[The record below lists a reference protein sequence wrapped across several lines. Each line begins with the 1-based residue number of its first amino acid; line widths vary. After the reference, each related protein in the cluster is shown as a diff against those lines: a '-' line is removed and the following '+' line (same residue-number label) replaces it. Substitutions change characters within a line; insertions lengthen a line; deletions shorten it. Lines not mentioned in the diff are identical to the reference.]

1 MKTTQTWKKS
11 SHVKGGWFRF
21 CPMIQVP
28 QFTRDLLPAEFSSDS
43 SAFVHA
49 FQQVEEIARKTF
61 SCYGFQEIRTPIFER
76 TELFA
81 RGVGTETDIVSK
93 EMFTWTD
100 RAGEDGEGE
109 SLTLRPENTAP
120 VVRAFIQHQMWN
132 RSDLV
137 KLFYI
142 GPQFRRERGQ
152 RGRFRQFFQIGAE
165 ILGASDHPAIDAEAI
180 EMLMKMLSDLGIGET
195 ELRINSVGDAECRP
209 RFVEM
214 IREELADKIHLMSE
228 ASQRRYETN
237 PLRILDSKAEEDQ
250 SFIEALPSTLDL
262 LNEDCRTHFDTVCR
276 YLESRG
282 IRFKI
287 EPRLVRGLDY
297 YTKTVFE
304 VVSFSESIGA
314 QNALLGGG
322 RYDKLAETLGGPPTK
337 GFGFAMGLDR
347 IVMALPDTMPGPARP
362 DLYIAYLGPA
372 AFEKGLLL
380 TREAR
385 AAGVSCAIDFEKR
398 SMKSTMRLAN
408 KLNARFALILGDSEL
423 ESGQWTLR
431 SMADSTQE
439 TIPAENW
446 LERIRAVLGK

>member
-1 MKTTQTWKKS
+1 
-11 SHVKGGWFRF
+11 
-21 CPMIQVP
+21 MIQVP
-28 QFTRDLLPAEFSSDS
+28 QYTRDLLPADFSNDP

-49 FQQVEEIARKTF
+49 FQRVETVARASF
-61 SCYGFQEIRTPIFER
+61 HRYGFQEIRTPIFER

-81 RGVGTETDIVSK
+81 RGVGLETDIVSK
-93 EMFTWTD
+93 EMFTWLD
-100 RAGEDGEGE
+100 RGGDDHEGE

-120 VVRAFIQHQMWN
+120 VVRAYIQHQMWTK
-132 RSDLV
+132 SDLV

-152 RGRFRQFFQIGAE
+152 RGRFRQFFQVGAE
-165 ILGASDHPAIDAEAI
+165 VLGSNDHPAIDAEAI
-180 EMLMKMLSDLGIGET
+180 EMLMGLLAELGIGDT
-195 ELRINSVGDAECRP
+195 ELRINSVGDEECRP

-214 IREELADKIHLMSE
+214 IRRELADKIHLMSE
-228 ASQRRYETN
+228 ATRQRYETN

-250 SFIEALPSTLDL
+250 PFIENLPSTIEL
-262 LNEDCRTHFDTVCR
+262 LNTECRDHFEAVCR

-282 IRFKI
+282 IRFRI

-304 VVSFSESIGA
+304 VVSFSDAIGA

-337 GFGFAMGLDR
+337 GFGFALGLDR
-347 IVMALPDTMPGPARP
+347 IVMALPETTAGPGRP
-362 DLYIAYLGPA
+362 DLFIVHLGAA

-380 TREAR
+380 AREAR
-385 AAGVSCAIDFEKR
+385 TAGIACAIDFEKR
-398 SMKSTMRLAN
+398 SPKSALRLAN
-408 KLNARFALILGDSEL
+408 KLKARFALILGENEL

-431 SMADSTQE
+431 SMADSSQE
-439 TIPAENW
+439 TIPASDW
-446 LERIRAVLGK
+446 LASILAAIGSVRNAE